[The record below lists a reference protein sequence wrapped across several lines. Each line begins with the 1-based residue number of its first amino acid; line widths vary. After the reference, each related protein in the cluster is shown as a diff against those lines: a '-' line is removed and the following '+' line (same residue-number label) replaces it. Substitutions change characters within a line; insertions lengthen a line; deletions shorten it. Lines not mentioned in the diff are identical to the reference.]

1 MKKYLMTA
9 LVLVASASLFTASA
23 ASKKKNVKKVT
34 PVVLASEGD
43 SLSYAAGVYATRGL
57 VPFIQQSY
65 QVDTAYMADFI
76 RGYEEAIQQANTP
89 KGTAYIVGMQIAQM
103 VNQRI
108 LPGTREELKST
119 KDSINA
125 ELFSRGFVAA
135 LANDTTIFTEHK
147 AGEFKKE
154 ALAGAGEKY
163 LAANAKKPGVKV
175 LPSGLQYKVI
185 KEGQGEIPQAS
196 DEVEVIYEGRL
207 IDGTVFDAT
216 SKHGGA
222 ATDKFRAGSLIKGWT
237 EALTMMPVGS
247 KWQLYI
253 PYELAYGERQ
263 AGQIPPY
270 STLVFDLELVSIVKP
285 EVKSEA
291 DSEQKDDVAVGAEK
305 KVAKTPAKTAG
316 KKSASRKPMEDAAL
330 RNLRLE
336 NLRRAIAGLDV
347 QGQSLLSLR
356 YGEELTMEEIGQIYG
371 ISKMAASRRLK
382 KLYQKLEDS
391 VL

>member
-163 LAANAKKPGVKV
+163 LAANAKKPGIKV

-285 EVKSEA
+285 EVKAEA
-291 DSEQKDDVAVGAEK
+291 DNEQKDDAAVGAEK
-305 KVAKTPAKTAG
+305 KVAKTPAKSAG
-316 KKSASRKPMEDAAL
+316 KKSASRK
-330 RNLRLE
+330 R
-336 NLRRAIAGLDV
+336 
-347 QGQSLLSLR
+347 
-356 YGEELTMEEIGQIYG
+356 
-371 ISKMAASRRLK
+371 K
-382 KLYQKLEDS
+382 
-391 VL
+391 

>member
-237 EALTMMPVGS
+237 EALTMMPQGS
-247 KWQLYI
+247 TWELYI
-253 PYELAYGERQ
+253 PQDLAYGSRA
-263 AGQIPPY
+263 AGNIKPY
-270 STLVFDLELVSIVKP
+270 STLIFKVELVKIDRKQEAPAKDVKD
-285 EVKSEA
+285 KKQTAS
-291 DSEQKDDVAVGAEK
+291 K
-305 KVAKTPAKTAG
+305 KVAAKKTS
-316 KKSASRKPMEDAAL
+316 KKK
-330 RNLRLE
+330 
-336 NLRRAIAGLDV
+336 
-347 QGQSLLSLR
+347 
-356 YGEELTMEEIGQIYG
+356 
-371 ISKMAASRRLK
+371 
-382 KLYQKLEDS
+382 
-391 VL
+391 

>member
-9 LVLVASASLFTASA
+9 LVLVASASLFAASA

-237 EALTMMPVGS
+237 EALTMMPQGS
-247 KWQLYI
+247 TWELYI
-253 PYELAYGERQ
+253 PQDLAYGSRA
-263 AGQIPPY
+263 AGNIKPY
-270 STLVFDLELVSIVKP
+270 STLIFKVELVKIDRKQEAPAKDVK
-285 EVKSEA
+285 
-291 DSEQKDDVAVGAEK
+291 AEKQTASKK
-305 KVAKTPAKTAG
+305 KVAAKKTS
-316 KKSASRKPMEDAAL
+316 KKK
-330 RNLRLE
+330 
-336 NLRRAIAGLDV
+336 
-347 QGQSLLSLR
+347 
-356 YGEELTMEEIGQIYG
+356 
-371 ISKMAASRRLK
+371 
-382 KLYQKLEDS
+382 
-391 VL
+391 

>member
-23 ASKKKNVKKVT
+23 AKKKNVKKVT
-34 PVVLASEGD
+34 PVVLATESD
-43 SLSYAAGVYATRGL
+43 SLSYAAGVHATRGL
-57 VPFIQQSY
+57 IPFIQQSY
-65 QVDTAYMADFI
+65 KVDTAYMADFI
-76 RGYEEAIQQANTP
+76 RGYEEAIVKANTP
-89 KGTAYIVGMQIAQM
+89 QGTAYIVGMQIAQM

-108 LPGTREELKST
+108 LPGTREELKSA
-119 KDSINA
+119 KDSIDA
-125 ELFSRGFVAA
+125 AMFSRGFVAA
-135 LANDTTIFTEHK
+135 LANDTTLFSVKK
-147 AGEFKKE
+147 AGEFKTQI
-154 ALAGAGEKY
+154 LAGAGEKF

-185 KEGQGEIPQAS
+185 KAGQGEVPKAT

-222 ATDKFRAGSLIKGWT
+222 KTDKFRAGNLIKGWT
-237 EALTMMPVGS
+237 EALTTMPVGS

-285 EVKSEA
+285 EVKAEPA
-291 DSEQKDDVAVGAEK
+291 GELKEDVAVGAEK
-305 KVAKTPAKTAG
+305 KVAKTPAKSAAKKAG
-316 KKSASRKPMEDAAL
+316 SKKRK
-330 RNLRLE
+330 
-336 NLRRAIAGLDV
+336 
-347 QGQSLLSLR
+347 
-356 YGEELTMEEIGQIYG
+356 
-371 ISKMAASRRLK
+371 
-382 KLYQKLEDS
+382 
-391 VL
+391 

>member
-23 ASKKKNVKKVT
+23 AKKKNVKKVT
-34 PVVLASEGD
+34 PVVLATESD
-43 SLSYAAGVYATRGL
+43 SLSYAAGVHATRGL
-57 VPFIQQSY
+57 IPFIQQSY
-65 QVDTAYMADFI
+65 KVDTAYMADFI
-76 RGYEEAIQQANTP
+76 RGYEEAIVKANTP
-89 KGTAYIVGMQIAQM
+89 QGTAYIVGMQIAQM

-108 LPGTREELKST
+108 LPGTREELKSA
-119 KDSINA
+119 KDSIDA
-125 ELFSRGFVAA
+125 AMFSRGFVAA
-135 LANDTTIFTEHK
+135 LANDTTLFSVKK
-147 AGEFKKE
+147 AGEFKTQI
-154 ALAGAGEKY
+154 LAGAGEKF

-185 KEGQGEIPQAS
+185 KAGQGEVPKAT

-222 ATDKFRAGSLIKGWT
+222 KTDKFRAGNLIKGWT
-237 EALTMMPVGS
+237 EALTTMPVGS

-285 EVKSEA
+285 EVKAEPA
-291 DSEQKDDVAVGAEK
+291 GELKEDVAVGAEK

-316 KKSASRKPMEDAAL
+316 KKSASRK
-330 RNLRLE
+330 R
-336 NLRRAIAGLDV
+336 
-347 QGQSLLSLR
+347 
-356 YGEELTMEEIGQIYG
+356 
-371 ISKMAASRRLK
+371 K
-382 KLYQKLEDS
+382 
-391 VL
+391 